1 MRASANGAAAY
12 VCRDFACLAPVRS
25 GVKKEAAPYLW
36 LSASYGYFTEKIPI
50 LPIPSI
56 ADSVNQMFPS
66 GPVVMPTGCARGVG
80 TA

>member
-1 MRASANGAAAY
+1 MPGAE
-12 VCRDFACLAPVRS
+12 VFKRHIDHPERQL
-25 GVKKEAAPYLW
+25 YL
-36 LSASYGYFTEKIPI
+36 TEKTPI

-66 GPVVMPTGCARGVG
+66 GPVVIPTGCARHVG